1 MKKNDHF
8 ELVKCIGLS
17 LLGILV
23 FCQFT
28 MAQLS
33 RDAISAFSNQN
44 LTLSAYLTKYDTNH
58 SNAVVNRLEIPL
70 NEENTTVTFGESKWN
85 VKTDIQANTQHSGR
99 YDVRLTFNCVSGNSP
114 ASSVSLNLDFTNWST
129 QNYVLMPAA
138 VYNGNRVKSQ
148 IHSYCPFWFDVRNVG
163 IDKPQLISDVPRL
176 NIHTGP
182 SRIQQRTGDM
192 STPAIGFHDP
202 SAKQGFWMLTSQETR
217 LGDSGIDISESDDRS
232 EASISITAPV
242 VRELHQYFIADM
254 QAPTT
259 DKPANFKAG
268 DSITMKVQL
277 FLFNSPDVQS
287 LFDYFSIIRHS
298 LIQKGNS
305 VNVIPFSSAF
315 SIQEEKFNRENFES
329 KFGYYS
335 VGLRENYYQDW
346 QIGWTGGMI
355 STYPLLIDG
364 SEMSRN
370 NVIRAFD
377 WLFAN
382 GIAPS
387 GYFWD
392 SGQKGNEW
400 FGIFQSSPMMKD
412 WHLVRKSAD
421 GLYYILKQ
429 FYAFKELGIHAKPE
443 WEKGARRVT
452 DAFVKT
458 WKTYGQL
465 GNYVNNASGEIVVGG
480 STSAGIMPGTLVLA
494 ADYFN
499 EPEYLEVAKQIAEHF
514 NEKYITKGLLYGGPG
529 DAMQNFDSESTYA
542 LLEAYTVLFDH
553 TKDPRWLKIAENLSN
568 QFLTWVSSYD
578 YMFSQSSTLG
588 KLGKTT
594 TGVVWAN
601 TQNKHGAPGICTHSG
616 LALLRLY
623 RATGKVEYLYRLQ
636 AITKAIPQY
645 LSTKEN
651 PIPGMKY
658 GWISERVS
666 TTDWLE
672 GIGEIFSGSTWAE
685 TSLMLTYTEIPGIYM
700 DVQKG
705 VCIAFDQIEIK
716 TIKSSEKLI
725 EIEISNP
732 TIYPAKVKLFVDKT
746 IQQPLSQ
753 TYLKDSQIIDLMP
766 RETKRMKI
774 KSV

>member
-1 MKKNDHF
+1 MKF
-8 ELVKCIGLS
+8 PIIIILS
-17 LLGILV
+17 LLGLTQNV
-23 FCQFT
+23 D
-28 MAQLS
+28 AQLS
-33 RDAISAFSNQN
+33 TDAVSAFKNRN
-44 LTLSAYLTKYDTNH
+44 LTVTASLTKYNTNH
-58 SNAVVNRLEIPL
+58 SNMVVARMETPL
-70 NEENTTVTFGESKWN
+70 HEENTSLIFNESKWN
-85 VKTDIQANTQHSGR
+85 ITTNIQANAEHSGM
-99 YDVRLTFNCVSGNSP
+99 YEISLTYACISGNSP
-114 ASSVSLNLDFTNWST
+114 ETSVSLNLDFTNWST

-138 VYNGNRVKSQ
+138 VYNGNRAKSQ
-148 IHSYCPFWFDVRNVG
+148 RHFYCPFWFDANDIG

-176 NIHTGP
+176 NINAGS

-192 STPAIGFHDP
+192 STPAIGFHNP
-202 SAKQGFWMLTSQETR
+202 SVNQGFWLLTNQETR
-217 LGDSGIDISESDDRS
+217 LGDSGIDISENNDRS
-232 EASISITAPV
+232 EARISITAPV

-254 QAPTT
+254 QASTK

-268 DSITMKVQL
+268 DSVTINLQL

-287 LFDYFSIIRHS
+287 LFDYFATIRNS
-298 LIQKGNS
+298 LIPKGNA
-305 VNVIPFSSAF
+305 VNSIPFSTAF

-355 STYPLLIDG
+355 STYPLLVDG
-364 SEMSRN
+364 SETSRK

-392 SGQKGNEW
+392 SGQKGTEW
-400 FGIFQSSPMMKD
+400 FGIFQSSPVMKD

-421 GLYYILKQ
+421 GLYYVLKQ
-429 FYAFKELGIHAKPE
+429 FYAFKKLGIEVKPE
-443 WEKGARRVT
+443 WENGARRVT

-480 STSAGIMPGTLVLA
+480 STSAGIMPGTLALA
-494 ADYFN
+494 ANYFN
-499 EPEYLEVAKQIAEHF
+499 EPEYLEVAKQIAEHY

-529 DAMQNFDSESTYA
+529 DALQNFDSESTYA
-542 LLEAYTVLFDH
+542 LLEAYTVLYDQ
-553 TKDPRWLKIAENLSN
+553 TKDAKWLKIAENLSN

-578 YMFSQSSTLG
+578 YQFPETSTLG

-594 TGVVWAN
+594 TGAVWAN

-623 RATGKVEYLYRLQ
+623 RATAKVEYLYRLQ

-651 PIPGMKY
+651 PIFGMHP

-685 TSLMLTYTEIPGIYM
+685 TSLMLTYTEIPGIYV
-700 DVQKG
+700 DSAHE
-705 VCIAFDQIEIK
+705 VCVSFDQVDAQIVKSTDKKMEIAI
-716 TIKSSEKLI
+716 T
-725 EIEISNP
+725 NP
-732 TIYPAKVKLFVDKT
+732 TKYPAKVKLFVDKN

-753 TYLKDSQIIDLMP
+753 TYLNDSQTIDLLSG
-766 RETKRMKI
+766 ETKRIRI
-774 KSV
+774 KLQ

>member
-1 MKKNDHF
+1 MKKIDYSKLGKNLAVSF
-8 ELVKCIGLS
+8 LGV
-17 LLGILV
+17 LL
-23 FCQFT
+23 FCQFS
-28 MAQLS
+28 MAQLNQ
-33 RDAISAFSNQN
+33 DAIFAFTKHQLS
-44 LTLSAYLTKYDTNH
+44 LSASLTKYDTSH

-70 NEENTTVTFGESKWN
+70 NDENTSVTFGDSKWT
-85 VKTDIQANTQHSGR
+85 VTTVIQANALHSGS
-99 YDVRLTFNCVSGNSP
+99 YDVGLTFTCVSGNSP

-129 QNYVLMPAA
+129 KNYVLMPAA
-138 VYNGNRVKSQ
+138 VYNGNREKSQ
-148 IHSYCPFWFDVRNVG
+148 RHHYCPFWFDANDIG

-176 NIHTGP
+176 NIGAGP

-192 STPAIGFHDP
+192 STPSIGFHDP
-202 SAKQGFWMLTSQETR
+202 AAKQGFWLLTNQETR
-217 LGDSGIDISESDDRS
+217 LGDSGIDIQESDDRS
-232 EASISITAPV
+232 EARISLTAPV

-254 QAPTT
+254 QAPTK
-259 DKPANFKAG
+259 DKPTNFKAG
-268 DSITMKVQL
+268 DSIILKAQL
-277 FLFNSPDVQS
+277 FFFPSPDVQS
-287 LFDYFSIIRHS
+287 LYDYFATIRNS
-298 LIQKGNS
+298 LIPKGNA
-305 VNVIPFSSAF
+305 VNAIPFSAAF
-315 SIQEEKFNRENFES
+315 SIQKDKFNRENFEP

-355 STYPLLIDG
+355 STFPLLVDG
-364 SEMSRN
+364 SETSRN
-370 NVIRAFD
+370 NVIRNFD

-392 SGQKGNEW
+392 SGQKGTEW
-400 FGIFQSSPMMKD
+400 FGIFQASPLMKD

-429 FYAFKELGIHAKPE
+429 FAAFRQLGMPVKPE

-458 WKTYGQL
+458 WKTHGQL
-465 GNYVNNASGEIVVGG
+465 GNYVNNASGELVVGG
-480 STSAGIMPGTLVLA
+480 STSAGIMPGTLALA
-494 ADYFN
+494 AEYFK
-499 EPEYLEVAKQIAEHF
+499 EPEYLKIASEIAEDY
-514 NEKYITKGLLYGGPG
+514 NEKYIVKGLLYGGPG

-542 LLEAYTVLFDH
+542 LLEAYTVLYEQ
-553 TKDPRWLKIAENLSN
+553 TKDQQWLKIAENVSN

-578 YMFSQSSTLG
+578 YRFPESSTLG
-588 KLGKTT
+588 KLGKKS

-623 RATGKVEYLYRLQ
+623 RATGNIEYLIRLQ
-636 AITKAIPQY
+636 DITKAIPQY

-651 PIPGMKY
+651 PIFGMNP

-685 TSLMLTYTEIPGIYM
+685 TSLMLTYTEIPGIYV
-700 DVQKG
+700 DPKNR
-705 VCIAFDQIEIK
+705 VCMAFDQVETKIV
-716 TIKSSEKLI
+716 KLSGNKM

-732 TIYPAKVKLFVDKT
+732 TKYPAKVKMFVDETEKK
-746 IQQPLSQ
+746 PLSQ
-753 TYLKDSQIIDLMP
+753 TYLQKAQIIILMP
-766 RETKRMKI
+766 GETKKI
-774 KSV
+774 KMQ

>member
-1 MKKNDHF
+1 MKF
-8 ELVKCIGLS
+8 PITIILS
-17 LLGILV
+17 LLILTQNV
-23 FCQFT
+23 N
-28 MAQLS
+28 AQLS
-33 RDAISAFSNQN
+33 PAALSAFKNRN
-44 LTLSAYLTKYDTNH
+44 LTVTASLTKYNTSH
-58 SNAVVNRLEIPL
+58 SNAVVNRMETPL
-70 NEENTTVTFGESKWN
+70 NEEITSVDFNSSKWN
-85 VKTDIQANTQHSGR
+85 ITTNIQANAKHSGM
-99 YDVRLTFNCVSGNSP
+99 YEISLTYVCISGDSP
-114 ASSVSLNLDFTNWST
+114 ETSISLNFDFTNWST

-138 VYNGNRVKSQ
+138 VYSGNRVKSQ
-148 IHSYCPFWFDVRNVG
+148 RHLYCPFWFDANDVG

-176 NIHTGP
+176 NINAGP
-182 SRIQQRTGDM
+182 SRIQQRSGDM
-192 STPAIGFHDP
+192 STPAIGFHNP
-202 SAKQGFWMLTSQETR
+202 SSNQGFWLLTNQQTR
-217 LGDSGIDISESDDRS
+217 LGDSGIDISENDDRS
-232 EASISITAPV
+232 EARISITAPV

-254 QAPTT
+254 QAPTK
-259 DKPANFKAG
+259 DKPVHFKAG
-268 DSITMKVQL
+268 DSVTIIVQL
-277 FLFNSPDVQS
+277 FLFNSPDVQN
-287 LFDYFSIIRHS
+287 LFDYFATIRNS
-298 LIQKGNS
+298 LIPIGNA
-305 VNVIPFSSAF
+305 VNSIPFSTAF

-355 STYPLLIDG
+355 STYPLLVDG
-364 SEMSRN
+364 TETSRK
-370 NVIRAFD
+370 NVVRAFD

-400 FGIFQSSPMMKD
+400 FGIFQSSPVMKD

-421 GLYYILKQ
+421 GLYYVLKQ
-429 FYAFKELGIHAKPE
+429 FYAFKQLGIEVKPE
-443 WEKGARRVT
+443 WEKGAKTVAN
-452 DAFVKT
+452 AFVKT

-480 STSAGIMPGTLVLA
+480 STSAGIMPGTLALA
-494 ADYFN
+494 ANYFN
-499 EPEYLEVAKQIAEHF
+499 EPEYLDVAKQIAEHF

-529 DAMQNFDSESTYA
+529 DALQNFDSESTYA
-542 LLEAYTVLFDH
+542 LLEAYTVLYEE
-553 TKDPRWLKIAENLSN
+553 TKDVKWLKIAENLSN

-578 YMFSQSSTLG
+578 YHFPETSTLG
-588 KLGKTT
+588 KFGKTT

-623 RATGKVEYLYRLQ
+623 RATGKVKYLNRLQ
-636 AITKAIPQY
+636 EITKAIPQY

-651 PIPGMKY
+651 PIFGMHP

-700 DVQKG
+700 DIKKG
-705 VCIAFDQIEIK
+705 VCMAFDQIETK
-716 TIKSSEKLI
+716 TIKSSGKVM
-725 EIEISNP
+725 EIELFNP
-732 TIYPAKVKLFVDKT
+732 TKYQAKVKLFVDKN

-753 TYLKDSQIIDLMP
+753 TYLRDSQIIDLMSG
-766 RETKRMKI
+766 ETKRIQI
-774 KSV
+774 KSQ